1 MELRAVLEALRA
13 LDGPLVVVS
22 DSTYV
27 VHCFRDGWWV
37 RWKANGWRNAKR
49 EPVANADL
57 WRPIIDLVEER
68 RPEFRWVKAHN
79 GDPMN
84 ELVDRMAVDASLRR

>member
-1 MELRAVLEALRA
+1 MELRAVLEALRE
-13 LDGPLVVVS
+13 LGGPLVIVS

-37 RWKANGWRNAKR
+37 RWRANGWRNSKR
-49 EPVANADL
+49 EAVANVDL
-57 WRPIIDLVEER
+57 WQPIIDLVEEH

-84 ELVDRMAVDASLRR
+84 ELVDRMAVEASLRP